1 MRIHIIRTIRLVKLN
16 QNQQDIS
23 CSFYPTQEA
32 YLSVTHPD
40 NVKHSETNQTPIW
53 LIYICLNYEKPNFLV
68 FDIAPSNSSLH
79 QLPIKKI
86 H

>member
-16 QNQQDIS
+16 QNQQDIG

-40 NVKHSETNQTPIW
+40 NVKHSETNQTPTW
-53 LIYICLNYEKPNFLV
+53 LIHFLF
-68 FDIAPSNSSLH
+68 FDIAPTSSSLH